1 MTWARTSSGS
11 NRLMVEIDVLAV
23 CRGFLTL
30 GIGASPV
37 FPDPRKPPVPPQPEA
52 RSPESDGGRC
62 VSPEQLIPGAEDQL
76 LYN

>member
-1 MTWARTSSGS
+1 MTRARTSSGS

-23 CRGFLTL
+23 YRGFLTM

-37 FPDPRKPPVPPQPEA
+37 FPDPRKPPVPPSSPA
-52 RSPESDGGRC
+52 PESDGGRR